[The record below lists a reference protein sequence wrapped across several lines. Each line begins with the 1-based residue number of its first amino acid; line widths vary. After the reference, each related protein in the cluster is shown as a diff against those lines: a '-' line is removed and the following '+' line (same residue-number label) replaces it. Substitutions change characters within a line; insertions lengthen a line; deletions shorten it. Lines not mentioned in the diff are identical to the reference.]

1 MAAGSLPL
9 RVDRGS
15 LTVHRGGSESYFT
28 WVNALLARPAGA
40 KTD

>member
-15 LTVHRGGSESYFT
+15 LTVHRGGSESIHL
-28 WVNALLARPAGA
+28 VNALLARPAGA